1 MSVGRLCVRSVYSAT
16 PDESARVVARRM
28 NEANVGALVV
38 VDEKGYPVGI
48 VTDRDL
54 ALRCIAGN
62 CDPSTTLVSTI
73 MTAPVVCVS
82 ESTPIEDA
90 LKQMARISAR
100 RLAVTDEKGRLAGL
114 LALDD
119 VLELLVEEAETIGRL
134 LKRRNPPFEA

>member
-1 MSVGRLCVRSVYSAT
+1 MS
-16 PDESARVVARRM
+16 
-28 NEANVGALVV
+28 EANVGALVV

-54 ALRCIAGN
+54 ALRCLAGD
-62 CDPSTTLVSTI
+62 CDPSTMLVSTI
-73 MTAPVVCVS
+73 MTAPVVCVG